1 MAAQYQ
7 VNIAIQAGTDF
18 SQEYTLANPD
28 KSPLNIT
35 GMQFTAALAKHS
47 GALIANESTSTEPV
61 YNVVPFTT
69 RVVDGVNGIYSI
81 HLTASQ
87 TKKLQEGKYVYNV
100 ILTDVNDIKTD
111 ILSGLAFVKVS
122 TASLLP

>member
-35 GMQFTAALAKHS
+35 GMKFTAALAIHS
-47 GALIANESTSTEPV
+47 GALIATESTSTEPV

-81 HLTASQ
+81 HLSASE

-100 ILTDVNDIKTD
+100 VVNDVNNIKTD